1 MLTAARQWVRNLT
14 VPAGL
19 LACSSYYNAP
29 VGVTIK
35 RCVELES
42 GLFDRE
48 VDLSVF
54 GEVGRSIRSLEP
66 LRLHPP
72 ETLWLLSRACGL
84 CVQVFCTATSSLKPK
99 TLDCA
104 ELLREKKLGLG
115 QLFRYLGTYPSFRL
129 LDAGKDQQVSQSVS

>member
-1 MLTAARQWVRNLT
+1 M
-14 VPAGL
+14 
-19 LACSSYYNAP
+19 
-29 VGVTIK
+29 GVTIK

-54 GEVGRSIRSLEP
+54 GKVGRKIRSLGP

-72 ETLWLLSRACGL
+72 LRTLLFPRAGL

-129 LDAGKDQQVSQSVS
+129 LDAGKDHQVSQAGSQLVSQWSAGRQEARQGGAAETVRS